1 MDLLQ
6 TLGTD
11 SALLFLSAL
20 GLAATTLAILADT
33 RVHRTQLAKES
44 IRFRR

>member
-11 SALLFLSAL
+11 SALFFLSAL
-20 GLAATTLAILADT
+20 GLAATTLAIFADT
-33 RVHRTQLAKES
+33 RFQRTQLAKES